1 MEQFKKNVELSTQSR
16 GKQVPNSLK
25 DVWDFGDFGDF
36 GDLGDFIF
44 EIFGF
49 F

>member
-25 DVWDFGDFGDF
+25 DVWDFGDFRDF
-36 GDLGDFIF
+36 GDFIF